1 LVLIELRSK
10 QKNGGGRMTKSILSE
25 KLKQYRQQ
33 KEITQQE
40 LAELLDVSDKSV
52 SKWELG
58 NGYPSKKNMI
68 KIAELL
74 DVSLEV
80 MLIEEKHEG
89 NNFKRSL
96 KYGLISYCI
105 IFAVIILVKGWREQ
119 ERYQDL
125 WSENLSEVV
134 KLVFITFGQ
143 NILTSLVP
151 SVIIGLVF
159 YFYILPRQEVD

>member
-1 LVLIELRSK
+1 
-10 QKNGGGRMTKSILSE
+10 MTKNILSE
-25 KLKQYRQQ
+25 KLKQYREQ

-40 LAELLDVSDKSV
+40 LAELLDVSDKSI

-58 NGYPSKKNMI
+58 NGYPSKKNMM
-68 KIAELL
+68 KIADLL

-80 MLIEEKHEG
+80 MLIEEKQEE
-89 NNFKRSL
+89 NKFKKSL

-105 IFAVIILVKGWREQ
+105 IFAVTILIKGWREQ

-143 NILTSLVP
+143 NIFTALIP
-151 SVIIGLVF
+151 SMIIGLVF
-159 YFYILPRQEVD
+159 YFYIIPRQEVD

>member
-1 LVLIELRSK
+1 
-10 QKNGGGRMTKSILSE
+10 MTKNILSE
-25 KLKQYRQQ
+25 KLKQYREQ

-40 LAELLDVSDKSV
+40 LAELLDVSDKSI

-58 NGYPSKKNMI
+58 NGYPSKKNMM
-68 KIAELL
+68 KITDLL

-80 MLIEEKHEG
+80 MLIEEKQEG
-89 NNFKRSL
+89 NKFKKSL

-105 IFAVIILVKGWREQ
+105 IFAVTILIKGWREQ

-134 KLVFITFGQ
+134 KIVFITFGQ
-143 NILTSLVP
+143 NIFTALIP
-151 SVIIGLVF
+151 SMIIGLVF
-159 YFYILPRQEVD
+159 YFYIIPRQEVD

>member
-1 LVLIELRSK
+1 
-10 QKNGGGRMTKSILSE
+10 MTKNILSE
-25 KLKQYRQQ
+25 KLKQYREQ

-40 LAELLDVSDKSV
+40 LAELLDVSDKSI

-58 NGYPSKKNMI
+58 NGYPSKKNMM
-68 KIAELL
+68 KIADLL

-80 MLIEEKHEG
+80 MLIEEKQEEKK
-89 NNFKRSL
+89 FKKSL
-96 KYGLISYCI
+96 KYELISYCI
-105 IFAVIILVKGWREQ
+105 IFAVTILIKGWREQ

-143 NILTSLVP
+143 NIFTALIP
-151 SVIIGLVF
+151 SMIIGLVF
-159 YFYILPRQEVD
+159 YFYIIPRQEVD

>member
-1 LVLIELRSK
+1 
-10 QKNGGGRMTKSILSE
+10 MTKNILSE

-40 LAELLDVSDKSV
+40 LAELLEVSDKSI

-58 NGYPSKKNMI
+58 NGYPSKKNML

-80 MLIEEKHEG
+80 MLIEEKHE
-89 NNFKRSL
+89 NNKFKRSF

-105 IFAVIILVKGWREQ
+105 IFALIILIKGWKEQ

-125 WSENLSEVV
+125 RNAHYSEVIKIV
-134 KLVFITFGQ
+134 YITFGQ
-143 NILTSLVP
+143 NIFTALIP
-151 SVIIGLVF
+151 SMIIGLVF
-159 YFYILPRQEVD
+159 YFYIIPRQEDETTLRDA

>member
-1 LVLIELRSK
+1 
-10 QKNGGGRMTKSILSE
+10 MTKNILSE
-25 KLKQYRQQ
+25 KLKQYREQ

-40 LAELLDVSDKSV
+40 LAELLDVSDKSI

-58 NGYPSKKNMI
+58 NGYPSKKNMM
-68 KIAELL
+68 KIADLL

-80 MLIEEKHEG
+80 MLIEEKQEE
-89 NNFKRSL
+89 NKFKKSL
-96 KYGLISYCI
+96 KYGLFSYCI
-105 IFAVIILVKGWREQ
+105 IFAVTILIKGWREQ

-143 NILTSLVP
+143 NIFTALIP
-151 SVIIGLVF
+151 SMIIGLVF
-159 YFYILPRQEVD
+159 YFYIIPRQEVD

>member
-1 LVLIELRSK
+1 
-10 QKNGGGRMTKSILSE
+10 MTKNILSE
-25 KLKQYRQQ
+25 KLKQYREQ

-40 LAELLDVSDKSV
+40 LADLLDVSDKSI

-58 NGYPSKKNMI
+58 NGYPSKKNMM
-68 KIAELL
+68 KIANLL

-80 MLIEEKHEG
+80 MLIEEKQEG
-89 NNFKRSL
+89 NKFKKSL

-105 IFAVIILVKGWREQ
+105 IFAVTILIKGWREQ

-143 NILTSLVP
+143 NIFTALIP
-151 SVIIGLVF
+151 SMIIGLVF
-159 YFYILPRQEVD
+159 YFYIIPRQEVD

>member
-1 LVLIELRSK
+1 
-10 QKNGGGRMTKSILSE
+10 MTKNILSE

-33 KEITQQE
+33 KELTQQE
-40 LAELLDVSDKSV
+40 LAELLDVSDKSI

-58 NGYPSKKNMI
+58 NGYPGKKNMM

-89 NNFKRSL
+89 NKFKKSL
-96 KYGLISYCI
+96 KYGLISYCV
-105 IFAVIILVKGWREQ
+105 IFAVTILIKGWREQ
-119 ERYQDL
+119 EHYQDL
-125 WSENLSEVV
+125 WNKNLSEVV

-143 NILTSLVP
+143 NIFTALVP

-159 YFYILPRQEVD
+159 YFYIIPRQEVD

>member
-1 LVLIELRSK
+1 
-10 QKNGGGRMTKSILSE
+10 MTKNILSE
-25 KLKQYRQQ
+25 KLKQYREQ

-40 LAELLDVSDKSV
+40 LAELLDVSDKSI

-68 KIAELL
+68 KISDLL

-80 MLIEEKHEG
+80 MLIEEKNEG
-89 NNFKRSL
+89 NKFKKSL

-105 IFAVIILVKGWREQ
+105 IFAMTILIKGWKEQ

-143 NILTSLVP
+143 NIFTALIP

-159 YFYILPRQEVD
+159 YFYIIPRQEVD